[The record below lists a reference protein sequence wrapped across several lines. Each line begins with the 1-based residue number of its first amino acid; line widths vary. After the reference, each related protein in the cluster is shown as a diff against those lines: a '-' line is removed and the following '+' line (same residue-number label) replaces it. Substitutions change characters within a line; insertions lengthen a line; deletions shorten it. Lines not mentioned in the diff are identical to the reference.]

1 MNLSFENVFNNYDKS
16 KIWSF
21 SEELRS
27 QWMVD
32 SLYRKIISRD
42 NDFFEVIMKKNTQTE
57 KKKHNYVKVPIA
69 PN

>member
-1 MNLSFENVFNNYDKS
+1 MNLSSENVFNNYDKS

-27 QWMVD
+27 QWMVE
-32 SLYRKIISRD
+32 SLYTKIISRD

-57 KKKHNYVKVPIA
+57 KKRTQLC
-69 PN
+69 